1 MGLRHSGIIPA
12 MSPGDGKNGIQEDS
26 ALARRAMAGEPGA
39 FEEIF
44 LLHRG
49 QVFSLAYR
57 MTGNATDAEDIC
69 QEVFLKAMR
78 KIGSFQGRSTLS
90 TWLYRVA
97 INVSKDHL
105 RKMKRSAEVLLGD
118 DTPETNVIQ
127 APLSQRNGGPETQA
141 ISSEARRLVR
151 EALLELPL
159 SLRAPLV
166 LHELEGLEYHEI
178 SRMLHL
184 PVGTVKSRIFRAR
197 VKLAEILEPRKEQW
211 G

>member
-1 MGLRHSGIIPA
+1 
-12 MSPGDGKNGIQEDS
+12 MSPGDGKNGIKEDL
-26 ALARRAMAGEPGA
+26 ALAERARAGEPGA
-39 FEEIF
+39 FEEMF

-49 QVFSLAYR
+49 QVLSLAYR
-57 MTGNATDAEDIC
+57 MTGNTSDAEDIC

-105 RKMKRSAEVLLGD
+105 RKKKRSAEVLQGD
-118 DTPETNVIQ
+118 ETPKSKAKDELLSRQNGEPESRALALETRQ
-127 APLSQRNGGPETQA
+127 
-141 ISSEARRLVR
+141 LVQ

-178 SRMLHL
+178 SLMLHL
-184 PVGTVKSRIFRAR
+184 PVGTVKSRIFRSR
-197 VKLAEILEPRKEQW
+197 VKLAEILAPYKEQW

>member
-1 MGLRHSGIIPA
+1 MIPA
-12 MSPGDGKNGIQEDS
+12 DGTSSKENDS
-26 ALARRAMAGEPGA
+26 VLARRAAAGEPSA
-39 FEEIF
+39 IEEIF
-44 LLHRG
+44 LRYRG

-78 KIGSFQGRSTLS
+78 KVGAFQGRSTLS

-97 INVSKDHL
+97 VNVSKDYL
-105 RKMKRSAEVLLGD
+105 RKRKRSAEVPLAD
-118 DTPETNVIQ
+118 DAPELDSSR
-127 APLSQRNGGPETQA
+127 LSLSGRNGEPESRV
-141 ISSEARRLVR
+141 ISSEKSRLVR
-151 EALLELPL
+151 EALLGLPL

-178 SRMLHL
+178 SRMLHI

-197 VKLAEILEPRKEQW
+197 IKLAEILEPHREQW